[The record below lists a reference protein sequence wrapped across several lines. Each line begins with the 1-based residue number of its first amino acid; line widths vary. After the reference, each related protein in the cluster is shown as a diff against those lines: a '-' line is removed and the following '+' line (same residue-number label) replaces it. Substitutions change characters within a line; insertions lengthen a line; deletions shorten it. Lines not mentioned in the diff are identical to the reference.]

1 MRKQYTCGIDPTR
14 GAPWLHQPEADD
26 DRESLVHEFVG
37 NISDYD
43 LPNLVNEN
51 NELEDLGYIAEEL
64 LRDALLHFNST
75 FFEAEKRIEV
85 FNLLKHIFDPNDT
98 VFCGGPFTYGYF
110 ENPSWGGPLLVYTR
124 YAGQLMTKLMLKFR
138 TEDRDL
144 PEENR
149 TLHILCVTYET
160 LSPKPDVRVT

>member
-14 GAPWLHQPEADD
+14 GVLHQPIADD
-26 DRESLVHEFVG
+26 NHDSILYEFVG

-64 LRDALLHFNST
+64 LRDALLHYNST
-75 FFEAEKRIEV
+75 LFEAEKRIEV

-98 VFCGGPFTYGYF
+98 VFCGGPFHVRYF
-110 ENPSWGGPLLVYTR
+110 ENSSWGGRLL
-124 YAGQLMTKLMLKFR
+124 M
-138 TEDRDL
+138 
-144 PEENR
+144 
-149 TLHILCVTYET
+149 
-160 LSPKPDVRVT
+160 